1 MLSLVMQCVKIRAFT
16 FVFHLTRFP
25 LDAQM
30 ATRLEKSRV
39 AFRILVAKIAIHV
52 QNRLTSIIIP
62 PTMQI
67 LTCTYVLVDKK

>member
-25 LDAQM
+25 LVAQM
-30 ATRLEKSRV
+30 AIRLGKSRV
-39 AFRILVAKIAIHV
+39 GFGQVVTKKTIRV

-67 LTCTYVLVDKK
+67 LTRTYVLVDKK

>member
-1 MLSLVMQCVKIRAFT
+1 MLSMVMQCVKIRAFT

-30 ATRLEKSRV
+30 ATRLGNSRV
-39 AFRILVAKIAIHV
+39 AFETSVAKLAMPV
-52 QNRLTSIIIP
+52 QNRLTSIVIP

>member
-1 MLSLVMQCVKIRAFT
+1 MLSMVMQCVKIRAFT

-30 ATRLEKSRV
+30 ATRFGKSRV
-39 AFRILVAKIAIHV
+39 AFGTLVAKKTISV

-62 PTMQI
+62 PTMQL

>member
-1 MLSLVMQCVKIRAFT
+1 MQCVKIRAIS

-30 ATRLEKSRV
+30 ATRFGKSRV
-39 AFRILVAKIAIHV
+39 AFGTLVAKKTILV

-62 PTMQI
+62 PTMQL
-67 LTCTYVLVDKK
+67 LTRTYVLVDKK